1 LIPLL
6 FLGRLDLEYQN
17 SSTKVAAHWHGFIDT
32 ESGIQNYNWCVGTT
46 NDVAECSVMD
56 WIDVGLHV
64 SASRKLSS
72 AITQGNII
80 NILPLVE
87 GIMVD
92 YHAMEKI
99 SPEKKSTACVLL
111 Y

>member
-1 LIPLL
+1 
-6 FLGRLDLEYQN
+6 
-17 SSTKVAAHWHGFIDT
+17 
-32 ESGIQNYNWCVGTT
+32 
-46 NDVAECSVMD
+46 MD

-99 SPEKKSTACVLL
+99 SPETKSTACVLL